1 MKIFYWC
8 PFLTHVATINAVKNS
23 VSSIKKYKK
32 NAKVK
37 ILNST
42 GEWDFLNNNHH
53 NFDILDVQKL
63 KIYKL
68 LPKEG
73 FLNSRLSFIII
84 GLLNIFPLIKT
95 IKKERPDFLIIHLL
109 TILPI
114 ILSPILY
121 KNTKIILRISGLPN
135 LKIGRGFIWKF
146 FSKYI
151 FAVTAPTKPT
161 LDLLMQN
168 NIFDK
173 EKIFL
178 LRDPIIN
185 YSQIF
190 NEKKEKLEENFLND
204 KFYLSVGR
212 LTNQKNFEF
221 LINSF
226 CKNINKFKIKKI
238 VILGAGE
245 NEKKLKELVAK
256 YSMENNIF
264 LLGFKNNVYKY
275 IFKAEAIISSSLY
288 EDPGF
293 FLIESAFLKK
303 KIISSIVKNG
313 PLEMF
318 LIGNLCYF
326 YESNNEYDFVNKIML
341 SEKDTE
347 GKMTLKALKYAKN
360 FTSFNHYK
368 NLNKL
373 ISQKIQ

>member
-8 PFLTHVATINAVKNS
+8 PFLTHIATIKAVKNS
-23 VSSIKKYKK
+23 VASIKKYKK
-32 NAKVK
+32 NTKVK
-37 ILNST
+37 ILNSI
-42 GEWDFLNNNHH
+42 GEWDFLNNNHQ
-53 NFDILDVQKL
+53 NFDVLDVQKI

-68 LPKEG
+68 LPKKG
-73 FLNSRLSFIII
+73 FLKSRLSFLIIA
-84 GLLNIFPLIKT
+84 LLNLFPLIKI
-95 IKKERPDFLIIHLL
+95 IKKEKPDFLIIHLL

-135 LKIGRGFIWKF
+135 LKIGRGLIWKF

-151 FAVTAPTKPT
+151 YAVTAPTKPT
-161 LDLLMQN
+161 LDTLIQN
-168 NIFDK
+168 NIFNK
-173 EKIFL
+173 KKIFL
-178 LRDPIIN
+178 LRDPVIIYN
-185 YSQIF
+185 QIF

-221 LINSF
+221 LISSF
-226 CKNINKFKIKKI
+226 CKNINKFKIKKL
-238 VILGAGE
+238 VILGEGE
-245 NEKKLKELVAK
+245 NKKKLKKLIAK

-275 IFKAEAIISSSLY
+275 IFKSEAIISSSLY

-303 KIISSIVKNG
+303 KIITSNVRNG
-313 PLEMF
+313 PLEMI
-318 LIGNLCYF
+318 LTGNLCYF
-326 YESNNEYDFVNKIML
+326 YESNNEHDFVNTIIH
-341 SEKDTE
+341 SEKDTTRE
-347 GKMTLKALKYAKN
+347 MTLKALKYAKN

-368 NLNKL
+368 NLNQL
-373 ISQKIQ
+373 IG